1 METLTTLS
9 DVALEYSDCRT
20 AGISRRADVAKK
32 VFFFQSKNECRKMPR
47 GFFKKENFILISPLY
62 V

>member
-9 DVALEYSDCRT
+9 DVALVYSDCRT

-32 VFFFQSKNECRKMPR
+32 VFFFKAKMSAAKCHVASSRKR
-47 GFFKKENFILISPLY
+47 TLF
-62 V
+62 